1 MRGSWSGWLETE
13 FYLAKNAA
21 EGAEAQFSTPS
32 FHSGHAPR
40 HKDAKYGRGNKKS
53 LPEEGFG
60 VNDGAR
66 THDLQNHN
74 LAF

>member
-1 MRGSWSGWLETE
+1 MMGLEPA
-13 FYLAKNAA
+13 LV
-21 EGAEAQFSTPS
+21 
-32 FHSGHAPR
+32 
-40 HKDAKYGRGNKKS
+40 GRQAHDKCMIMIPIKTKS
-53 LPEEGFG
+53 LRLEGFSFG